1 MHKEEGL
8 SFRNVIVFNMYEYYP
23 LTADAINSNFN
34 ALKEMLLDHVDIDK
48 QNIFTPD
55 GTIAKDT
62 IFEYCRLYEQRIESF
77 GGIDIALLGIGRVGN
92 IAFNEPGSRL
102 NSTTR
107 LILLDN
113 ASRNEASKIFGTI
126 ENTPIS
132 SITMGVSTILAA
144 KKVYLLAW
152 GENKAAMIK
161 ECVEGPIS
169 DTIPA
174 SYLQTHNNAHV
185 AIDLSASMNLTRI
198 QRPWVGNILRV
209 E

>member
-23 LTADAINSNFN
+23 LTADTINSNFN
-34 ALKEMLLDHVDIDK
+34 ALKKCCWIMSILTNRIYSL
-48 QNIFTPD
+48 PD

-132 SITMGVSTILAA
+132 SITMGVSTILGA

-152 GENKAAMIK
+152 GKIR
-161 ECVEGPIS
+161 
-169 DTIPA
+169 
-174 SYLQTHNNAHV
+174 Q
-185 AIDLSASMNLTRI
+185 
-198 QRPWVGNILRV
+198 Q
-209 E
+209 

>member
-23 LTADAINSNFN
+23 LSSDAINSNFN
-34 ALKEMLLDHVDIDK
+34 ALKEMLLDHIDIDK

-113 ASRNEASKIFGTI
+113 ASRNEASK
-126 ENTPIS
+126 S
-132 SITMGVSTILAA
+132 SERWIIRRSVLSQWEYQLFSVQRKSIYLRGV
-144 KKVYLLAW
+144 K
-152 GENKAAMIK
+152 
-161 ECVEGPIS
+161 
-169 DTIPA
+169 
-174 SYLQTHNNAHV
+174 
-185 AIDLSASMNLTRI
+185 
-198 QRPWVGNILRV
+198 
-209 E
+209 

>member
-1 MHKEEGL
+1 
-8 SFRNVIVFNMYEYYP
+8 MYEYYP

-113 ASRNEASKIFGTI
+113 ASRNEASKIFGTLRSVLSQW
-126 ENTPIS
+126 EYLPF
-132 SITMGVSTILAA
+132 LAL
-144 KKVYLLAW
+144 KRYICWHGGK
-152 GENKAAMIK
+152 IR
-161 ECVEGPIS
+161 
-169 DTIPA
+169 
-174 SYLQTHNNAHV
+174 Q
-185 AIDLSASMNLTRI
+185 
-198 QRPWVGNILRV
+198 Q
-209 E
+209 